1 MELTLEILR
10 LIASPYS
17 KTTEPSITSMQA
29 YVQYRYSKKN
39 RMPLLYLDALNRKS
53 NLHTLEPIYKQEQ
66 LRYLKTLT
74 AITRVSLLL
83 AKLDIKHAIFKTVRP
98 YRSTTVDIDIIIFGG
113 KDEQKLSL
121 KTMIEA
127 GYELVTCGP
136 MSATLW
142 DKELNIGIDLYEQ
155 VAVSSIIYIDKTKL
169 AKYIRS
175 MKLLDKEQIE
185 NLSPEADLACI
196 IAHSIIKEQMYTL
209 SEYYTFIHYLK
220 QMNIDNF
227 LQIVRQNN
235 ITSATRTHASIT
247 ALLHKVAH
255 KTIPEELQQ
264 IMERLGEENFET
276 TRLIQKD
283 FETPH
288 KYHPITVAKSL
299 LEIAKGNKT
308 RNSMVTQIYQMLNP
322 RFTKK
327 FLKDIIQHV
336 KRETY

>member
-1 MELTLEILR
+1 MKTLALLR
-10 LIASPYS
+10 LINTPFVKETEASD
-17 KTTEPSITSMQA
+17 ESILQDLYKYA
-29 YVQYRYSKKN
+29 LKN
-39 RMPLLYLDALNRKS
+39 RMPQLYLDALKKKQR
-53 NLHTLEPIYKQEQ
+53 LFTLESAYEETHGK
-66 LRYLKTLT
+66 YLK
-74 AITRVSLLL
+74 AMKGIAKASQLLQE
-83 AKLDIKHAIFKTVRP
+83 DGIPHATFKTVRP
-98 YRSTTVDIDIIIFGG
+98 YESTTVDVDVIIFGDR
-113 KDEQKLSL
+113 KNYIRSIQAML
-121 KTMIEA
+121 KA
-127 GYELVTCGP
+127 GYGFVCFGP
-136 MSATLW
+136 WSTTLW
-142 DKELNIGIDLYEQ
+142 DKEANIGIDLYEQ
-155 VAVSSIIYIDKTKL
+155 VAVSFIVYMDKQTLGNYLTTK
-169 AKYIRS
+169 
-175 MKLLDKEQIE
+175 KLLNNGYARALK
-185 NLSPEADLACI
+185 PEADLACI
-196 IAHSIIKEQMYTL
+196 VAHSLIKEQMYTL
-209 SEYYTFIHYLK
+209 SEYYTFIYYLK